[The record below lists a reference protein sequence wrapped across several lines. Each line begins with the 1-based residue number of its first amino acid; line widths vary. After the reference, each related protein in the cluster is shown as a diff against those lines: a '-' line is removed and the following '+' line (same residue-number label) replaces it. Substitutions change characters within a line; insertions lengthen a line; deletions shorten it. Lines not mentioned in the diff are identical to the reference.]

1 MKNITFAMLL
11 AVATVGCSLEE
22 RPSPNVL
29 ENTLPEGGPTVE
41 YDPATSFTNIDQV
54 TTNLNAPNAEKFNAS
69 LGWYG
74 TESSFGLMKLDGKTA
89 REVVDIVNCLKKADK
104 EQQPAC
110 FDK

>member
-1 MKNITFAMLL
+1 MKNITFAILL
-11 AVATVGCSLEE
+11 AVAIVGCSLEE

-54 TTNLNAPNAEKFNAS
+54 TSNLNAPNAEKFNAS

-74 TESSFGLMKLDGKTA
+74 TESTFGLEKLHGKTA
-89 REVVDIVNCLKKADK
+89 KEVVDIVNCLKNSEKV
-104 EQQPAC
+104 EQQSAC
-110 FDK
+110 FE